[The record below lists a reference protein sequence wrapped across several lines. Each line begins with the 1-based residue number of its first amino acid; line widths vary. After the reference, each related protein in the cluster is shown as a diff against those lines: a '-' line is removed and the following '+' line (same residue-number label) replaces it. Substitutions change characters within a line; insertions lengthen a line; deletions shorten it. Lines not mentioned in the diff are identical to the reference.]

1 MTTLLSTLN
10 RFDPFFVGFDK
21 LFNQMSTFDNS
32 DRKQP
37 NYPPY
42 NIIQKDDNTYTI
54 EVALAGFTQEQIK
67 VTHLPETNNL
77 VIEGSNED
85 GNTQYLHQGIASR
98 KFQRSWTVADTIEV
112 MDAKLSDGVLR
123 IQLQNVIPD
132 EKKPKQIE
140 IK

>member
-21 LFNQMSTFDNS
+21 LFDQLSSFDTERN
-32 DRKQP
+32 QP

-42 NIIQKDDNTYTI
+42 NIIQTDDDNYTI

-67 VTHLPETNNL
+67 VTHLPETNSL
-77 VIEGSNED
+77 VIEGSNENTD
-85 GNTQYLHQGIASR
+85 TQYLHQGIASR
-98 KFQRSWTVADTIEV
+98 KFQRSWTVADSIEV
-112 MDAKLSDGVLR
+112 TDAEFADGVLR
-123 IQLQNVIPD
+123 IQLENVVPD

>member
-21 LFNQMSTFDNS
+21 LFDQMSTFDNS

-42 NIIQKDDNTYTI
+42 NIIQRGENNYTI
-54 EVALAGFTQEQIK
+54 EVALAGFTQEQIE
-67 VTHLPETNNL
+67 VTHLPESNSL

-85 GNTQYLHQGIASR
+85 RDTQYLHQGIASI
-98 KFQRSWTVADTIEV
+98 KFQLSWTVADSIKVSE
-112 MDAKLSDGVLR
+112 AELSDGILR

-132 EKKPKQIE
+132 EKQPKQIE

>member
-42 NIIQKDDNTYTI
+42 NIIQKGDDKYTI

-77 VIEGSNED
+77 VIEGSNENSD
-85 GNTQYLHQGIASR
+85 NQYLHQGIASR

-112 MDAKLSDGVLR
+112 TDAKLSDGVLC
-123 IQLQNVIPD
+123 IQLENVVPD

>member
-21 LFNQMSTFDNS
+21 VFNQLSTFDTERS
-32 DRKQP
+32 QP

-42 NIIQKDDNTYTI
+42 NIIQKDDNNYTI
-54 EVALAGFTQEQIK
+54 EVALAGFTQEQIE

-77 VIEGSNED
+77 VIEGSNEISD
-85 GNTQYLHQGIASR
+85 TQYLHQGIANR
-98 KFQRSWTVADTIEV
+98 KFKRSWTVADSIEV
-112 MDAKLSDGVLR
+112 TNAEFSDGILR
-123 IQLQNVIPD
+123 IQLENIVPE

>member
-1 MTTLLSTLN
+1 MTTQLSTLN

-21 LFNQMSTFDNS
+21 LFDQMSTFDNS

-42 NIIQKDDNTYTI
+42 NIIQRGENNYTI
-54 EVALAGFTQEQIK
+54 EVALAGFTQEQIE
-67 VTHLPETNNL
+67 VTHLPESNSL

-85 GNTQYLHQGIASR
+85 RDTQYLHQGIASR
-98 KFQRSWTVADTIEV
+98 KFQRSWTVADSIKVSE
-112 MDAKLSDGVLR
+112 AELSDGILR

>member
-1 MTTLLSTLN
+1 MTTLLSTLK

-21 LFNQMSTFDNS
+21 LFDQMSTFDNS

-42 NIIQKDDNTYTI
+42 NIIQRGENNYTI
-54 EVALAGFTQEQIK
+54 EVALAGFTQEQIE
-67 VTHLPETNNL
+67 VTHLPESNSL

-85 GNTQYLHQGIASR
+85 RDTQYLHQGIASR
-98 KFQRSWTVADTIEV
+98 KFQRSWTVADSIKVSE
-112 MDAKLSDGVLR
+112 AELSDGILR

>member
-1 MTTLLSTLN
+1 MTTLLTTLN

-21 LFNQMSTFDNS
+21 LFNQLSSFDTERN
-32 DRKQP
+32 QP

-42 NIIQKDDNTYTI
+42 NIIQTDDDNYTI
-54 EVALAGFTQEQIK
+54 EVALAGFTQEQIE

-77 VIEGSNED
+77 VIEGSNENTD
-85 GNTQYLHQGIASR
+85 TQYLHQGIASR
-98 KFQRSWTVADTIEV
+98 KFQRSWTVADSIEV
-112 MDAKLSDGVLR
+112 TDAEFADGVLR
-123 IQLQNVIPD
+123 IQLENVVPD

>member
-1 MTTLLSTLN
+1 MTTTLLSTLN

-21 LFNQMSTFDNS
+21 LFDQMSSFDTERN
-32 DRKQP
+32 QP

-42 NIIQKDDNTYTI
+42 NIIQTDDNNYTI

-77 VIEGSNED
+77 VIEGSNENSD
-85 GNTQYLHQGIASR
+85 TQYLHQGISSR
-98 KFQRSWTVADTIEV
+98 KFQRTWTVADTIEV
-112 MDAKLSDGVLR
+112 TDAKLSDGVLR
-123 IQLQNVIPD
+123 IQLENVIPD

>member
-21 LFNQMSTFDNS
+21 LFDQMSTFDNS

-42 NIIQKDDNTYTI
+42 NIIQRGENNYTI
-54 EVALAGFTQEQIK
+54 EVALAGFTQEQIE
-67 VTHLPETNNL
+67 VTHLPESNSL

-85 GNTQYLHQGIASR
+85 RDTQYLHQGIASR
-98 KFQRSWTVADTIEV
+98 KFQRSWTVADSIKLSE
-112 MDAKLSDGVLR
+112 AELSDGILR

>member
-21 LFNQMSTFDNS
+21 LFDQMSTFDNS

-42 NIIQKDDNTYTI
+42 NIIQRGENNYTI
-54 EVALAGFTQEQIK
+54 EVALAGFTQEQIE
-67 VTHLPETNNL
+67 VTHLPESNSL

-85 GNTQYLHQGIASR
+85 RDTQYLHQGIASR
-98 KFQRSWTVADTIEV
+98 KFQRSWTVADSIKVSE
-112 MDAKLSDGVLR
+112 AELSDGILR